1 MSTFSFFWYDL
12 ETFGLDP
19 VWDRP
24 AQFAGIRTDADFN
37 PLEPP
42 LVLYCRPPADY
53 LPDPAACVV
62 TGISPQLASERG
74 VPEAEFAAAI
84 RAEFLRPQTCVVGY
98 NNLRF
103 DDEVMRQV
111 FYRSLFDPYE
121 REWRNGNSRW
131 DIIDMVRLVRA
142 LRPEGLAWPLDGEGH
157 PTFRLE
163 LLTAANGIA
172 HSEAHDA
179 LADVRATIALA
190 QRIKAAQPR
199 LFDFV
204 FSHRG
209 KAEAAALLQV
219 GRFEP
224 VVHVSSRFGA
234 ERQCLAIVVALAM
247 HPTNRNAV
255 IVYDLGVDPSQLLDL
270 DTEAVRERVFTAA
283 AELGEG
289 KSRIPLKL
297 VHLNKAPVLAPIT
310 VLRPEDRERLA
321 ISRETLAVHLAKL
334 RGAPGLAAKVA
345 RVFEGPERAGVV
357 DPDAA
362 LYGGGFIGDADR
374 RELDR
379 LHTLP
384 PAAWAGKT
392 PPCVD
397 PRLPEMVFRY
407 RARNYPELL
416 DASERDRWESQRL
429 ARLTGKDGTPARNIA
444 GFQTALQSVVSSAP
458 ATPQTAAL
466 LSDLRAYGEKLL
478 TRNQE
483 SFPYT

>member
-1 MSTFSFFWYDL
+1 VSTLSFFWYDL

-19 VWDRP
+19 IWDRP
-24 AQFAGIRTDADFN
+24 AQFAGVRTDAELN
-37 PLEPP
+37 PIEPP
-42 LVLYCRPPADY
+42 LLLYCRPPADY
-53 LPDPAACVV
+53 LPDPTACLV
-62 TGISPQLASERG
+62 TGISPQLAAQRG

-111 FYRSLFDPYE
+111 FYRTLFDPYE

-142 LRPEGLAWPLDGEGH
+142 LRPEGISWPLDGQGY

-163 LLTAANGIA
+163 SLTAANGIA
-172 HSEAHDA
+172 HADAHDA
-179 LADVRATIALA
+179 LADVHATIALA
-190 QRIKAAQPR
+190 QRVKAAQPR

-204 FSHRG
+204 FGHRG

-224 VVHVSSRFGA
+224 VVHASSRFGA
-234 ERQCLAIVVALAM
+234 DRECLAIVVALAM

-255 IVYDLGVDPSQLLDL
+255 IVYDLAVDPSVLLGL
-270 DTEAVRERVFTAA
+270 DSEAIRERVFTAA
-283 AELGEG
+283 AELGED
-289 KSRIPLKL
+289 KPRVPLKL
-297 VHLNKAPVLAPIT
+297 VHLNKAPVLAPLT
-310 VLRPEDRERLA
+310 VLRPQDGQRLGIDRELIAR
-321 ISRETLAVHLAKL
+321 HLGL
-334 RGAPGLAAKVA
+334 IRGAVGLSEKVA
-345 RVFEGPERAGVV
+345 RVFEAAERAGPI

-379 LHTLP
+379 LHLLP
-384 PAAWAGKT
+384 PAAWATKT
-392 PPCVD
+392 PHFVD
-397 PRLPEMVFRY
+397 SRLPEMVFRY
-407 RARNYPELL
+407 RARNYPALL
-416 DASERDRWESQRL
+416 EPSEAERWESQRL
-429 ARLTGKDGTPARNIA
+429 ARLTGRDGTPARHIDGYRA
-444 GFQTALQSVVSSAP
+444 ALE
-458 ATPQTAAL
+458 TAAKAAPVTPVAASL

-478 TRNQE
+478 TRN
-483 SFPYT
+483 